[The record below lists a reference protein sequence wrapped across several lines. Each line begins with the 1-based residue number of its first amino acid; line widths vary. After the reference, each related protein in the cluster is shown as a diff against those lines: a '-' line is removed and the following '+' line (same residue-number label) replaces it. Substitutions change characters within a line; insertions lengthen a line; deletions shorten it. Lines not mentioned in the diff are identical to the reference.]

1 MAQTVR
7 YIWEYGAT
15 EDGNYIGKSDSKI
28 GFFGTTPAAQQT
40 TSTTATDAAT
50 AITAVNALKTALD
63 NLGLTA

>member
-1 MAQTVR
+1 MAVNYLGTGQPDGDCFGASSTEK
-7 YIWEYGAT
+7 ISFYG
-15 EDGNYIGKSDSKI
+15 S
-28 GFFGTTPAAQQT
+28 TPVVQQT

>member
-1 MAQTVR
+1 MPAVHYLWQFGNTP
-7 YIWEYGAT
+7 
-15 EDGNYIGKSDSKI
+15 DGNYIGKSGDKL

>member
-1 MAQTVR
+1 MAKSVR
-7 YIWEYGAT
+7 YLWEYGT
-15 EDGNYIGKSDSKI
+15 TVDGNYIGESDSKI

-63 NLGLTA
+63 ALGLTA